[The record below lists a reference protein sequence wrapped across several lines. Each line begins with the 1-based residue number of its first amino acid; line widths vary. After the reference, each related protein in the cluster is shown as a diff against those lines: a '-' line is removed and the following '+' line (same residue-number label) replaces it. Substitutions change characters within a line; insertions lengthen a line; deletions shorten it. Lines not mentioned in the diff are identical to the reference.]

1 MKKALL
7 LDSQDVNIRRKSQVI
22 SCPVSAFCIAVN
34 RGPRLQRAKV
44 IVTQRVSGSDKT
56 RDQVLRLPEESL
68 SLT

>member
-22 SCPVSAFCIAVN
+22 FLPSFCFCIAVN

-44 IVTQRVSGSDKT
+44 IVTQRISGSDKT
-56 RDQVLRLPEESL
+56 RDQVLRFPE
-68 SLT
+68 